1 MTRGQLQLHG
11 SPYQRPSCRPLARF
25 DQLGPMREPWWSH
38 HSHPWGNN
46 HKYRRHGRRGHCSPQ
61 WLVLHP
67 LVMEALRPPPP
78 SRQVEIL
85 RSRRTPV
92 RAIVNFNF
100 FVPHQFRVKHLQRHY
115 HSNFT
120 SATFCFAKWSPRWK
134 RERCQIYRFLQW
146 QVVPAR
152 FNL

>member
-11 SPYQRPSCRPLARF
+11 SPYPQPSCRPLARF
-25 DQLGPMREPWWSH
+25 DQLGPRRAPWWSH

-46 HKYRRHGRRGHCSPQ
+46 HKYRLHGRRGHCSPQ

-78 SRQVEIL
+78 SSQADVL

-92 RAIVNFNF
+92 KFMCNCEFQFLCTPPISCQTLAKTLPFKFYQCHILFRQMITSVEERAL
-100 FVPHQFRVKHLQRHY
+100 P
-115 HSNFT
+115 
-120 SATFCFAKWSPRWK
+120 
-134 RERCQIYRFLQW
+134 
-146 QVVPAR
+146 
-152 FNL
+152 NLSFPPVTRSTCEI